1 MNNCKNKKEIFSK
14 IIPMSCQHL
23 FVMFGAT
30 ILVPIAF
37 NINPSTVLF
46 FNGIGTLLYLI
57 ICNFKIPAYLGSS
70 FAFISPVILLL
81 PLNYNL
87 ALGGFIFS
95 GLIICFI
102 ALIIKKIGIKWLD
115 IILPPAAMGAIIIV
129 IGLELSE
136 SAINM
141 CSLNAINNKIDLT
154 SLIISCFTLSVTMFF
169 LVFFEG
175 FMSIISILMGIMSGY
190 FLAYFIGI
198 VDIKQ
203 IEQASWF
210 KIPTFYYPK
219 FEISAILT
227 ILPASIIIFTEHISH
242 FITISHILNKNLT
255 KNPGLH
261 KSLFANGLTIIIS
274 GLFGSVP
281 NTTYGENIAILAI
294 TKIYN
299 SIIIAFTAILAISC
313 SCIEKLSVL
322 ILSIPMSVIGGISVI
337 IYGAISVSGIKF
349 LIDKKVNYN
358 NTKNLVLTSIILT
371 IGVGKAKMNIGF
383 FELKGMT
390 LAAIIGIFLSILF
403 ETLPLLKKKLLV

>member
-1 MNNCKNKKEIFSK
+1 MNNCKNQIIPWSK
-14 IIPMSCQHL
+14 IIPMSFQHL

-30 ILVPIAF
+30 ILVPIIF

-46 FNGIGTLLYLI
+46 FNGIGTLLYLL
-57 ICNFKIPAYLGSS
+57 ICNFRIPAYLGSS
-70 FAFISPVILLL
+70 FAFISPVTLLL

-95 GLIICFI
+95 GLILCLI
-102 ALIIKKIGIKWLD
+102 ALIVKKVGIKWLD
-115 IILPPAAMGAIIIV
+115 TILPPAAMGAIIIV
-129 IGLELSE
+129 IGLELAE
-136 SAINM
+136 ATINM
-141 CSLNAINNKIDLT
+141 CSLNDVSTKTNLN
-154 SLIISCFTLSVTMFF
+154 SLIVSCFTLLVTMFF

-175 FMSIISILMGIMSGY
+175 FMSIISILIGIISGY
-190 FLAYFIGI
+190 CLAYYIGM

-210 KIPTFYYPK
+210 KIPIFYTPK
-219 FEISAILT
+219 FEFSAILT
-227 ILPASIIIFTEHISH
+227 ILPALTIIFAEHISH
-242 FITISHILNKNLT
+242 FITISNILNKNLT

-299 SIIIAFTAILAISC
+299 SIVIAFTAILAISF
-313 SCIEKLSVL
+313 SCIEKLSAF
-322 ILSIPMSVIGGISVI
+322 IISIPMAVIGGISII

-349 LIDKKVNYN
+349 LIDKKVDYN
-358 NTKNLVLTSIILT
+358 NTKNLILTSIILT
-371 IGVGKAKMNIGF
+371 IGLGKAKISIGF

-390 LAAIIGIFLSILF
+390 LAAIVGIFLSILF
-403 ETLPLLKKKLLV
+403 KLLPLLKKKY